1 MLTSDKEE
9 KIKELME
16 LNEAV
21 FYFEYMAYIYF
32 GILFENNLIKMYAIN
47 KEFFEETNNLFLPRK
62 NNLMSFSISN
72 GKKEKCNNCKYFS
85 ICNFSNFD
93 SFLINNK
100 VMGISIN
107 INKAEFKLL
116 SNKTKSICLSNK
128 KYGCIKSIDK
138 FSNVILDLEEGIKQA
153 EEKIITMKKTK
164 NTLTKEMCKII
175 EGE

>member
-1 MLTSDKEE
+1 MEINYIFNNKLKEFYKINKILYKIINNEIYIEKLLSDKTIKKNKSSLF
-9 KIKELME
+9 KIIKKP
-16 LNEAV
+16 
-21 FYFEYMAYIYF
+21 
-32 GILFENNLIKMYAIN
+32 EN
-47 KEFFEETNNLFLPRK
+47 
-62 NNLMSFSISN
+62 
-72 GKKEKCNNCKYFS
+72 CNNCKYFS